1 MFTINA
7 PGLSKIFPA
16 KHHTRKG
23 FTLIELLVVIAI
35 IAILIALLL
44 PAVQQA
50 REAARRSQCVNN
62 LKQLGLALHNYHD
75 THGVLPP
82 GWIGVDAATRQPH
95 AEDGVSGFSW
105 GTMILPMLDQTPLYN
120 RINFSD
126 SCMSTAGNNNQA
138 LLRTILPAFRCPS
151 DSGPQTWQIFD
162 EATGATPLATLAN
175 ANYVGAFGNSVQGY
189 TDYSWEDDIED
200 NGPDHQIRGNGMFWH
215 NSNVRFR
222 DVSDGLSNTVLVGE
236 HKTDLLPD
244 PAEPDE
250 QWFSTWGAVI
260 PEGAEAIA
268 RVLGLADHTP
278 NHPSTHLDDFSSP
291 HVGGAHFL
299 FGDGRVRFLTENVDL
314 GLFKAINTRAG
325 GEVVGE
331 Y

>member
-1 MFTINA
+1 MPTSPPPHGPLAAN
-7 PGLSKIFPA
+7 
-16 KHHTRKG
+16 RRG

-75 THGVLPP
+75 THGALPS
-82 GWIGVDAATRQPH
+82 GWIGVDPATRIPN
-95 AEDGVSGFSW
+95 AESGASGFAW
-105 GTMILPMLDQTPLYN
+105 GAMILPMLDQGPLYN
-120 RINFSD
+120 RINFSA
-126 SCMSTAGNNNQA
+126 SCLSTTGNNNLS
-138 LLRTILPAFRCPS
+138 LLRTPLAAFRCPS
-151 DSGPQTWQIFD
+151 DSGPQTWEIKD
-162 EATGATPLATLAN
+162 EATGATTLATLAT
-175 ANYVGAFGNSVQGY
+175 ANYVAAFGSGIQGSNG
-189 TDYSWEDDIED
+189 TVSWEDDIED
-200 NGPDHQIRGNGMFWH
+200 NGPDHQVRGDGMFWH
-215 NSNVRFR
+215 NSNVKFR
-222 DVSDGLSNTVLVGE
+222 DVSDGLSNTVCVGE
-236 HKTDLLPD
+236 HKTSLLPD
-244 PAEPDE
+244 PSEPDE
-250 QWFSTWGAVI
+250 QWFSTWGAVV
-260 PEGAEAIA
+260 PEGQEAIA

-278 NHPSTHLDDFSSP
+278 NHPLTHLDDFSSP
-291 HVGGAHFL
+291 HIGGAHFL